1 MKKLVVL
8 ILAFLYLST
17 SVGATVHL
25 HFCMDKLVDW
35 GLWQSNDKK
44 CTSCGMDKTQEKK
57 AGCCKD
63 EQKQVKLESDHKAA
77 AAYQLIELA
86 WDVIP
91 PLEFE
96 LQHINLPVVTDHNP
110 LSHGPP
116 RRGDIAVYIRNCVFR
131 I

>member
-35 GLWQSNDKK
+35 GFANKGKTNCS
-44 CTSCGMDKTQEKK
+44 SCGLQKKGDK
-57 AGCCKD
+57 GCCHD
-63 EQKQVKLESDHKAA
+63 ENRIIKVDKNHKAPTTSFVFLKLYFPLVNNTFLVNEHFFA
-77 AAYQLIELA
+77 FDSVTTNLSTNAPPIRA
-86 WDVIP
+86 IP
-91 PLEFE
+91 IFL
-96 LQHINLPVVTDHNP
+96 
-110 LSHGPP
+110 
-116 RRGDIAVYIRNCVFR
+116 YISVFR